1 VRVGHFFHLGI
12 AIGMAEALKI
22 ETPNIKTGRAQRIA
36 PRKAIE
42 PVGDGEARWKGGA
55 VYIEHGENGA
65 RAASRGRR
73 RRQPTQAVANPRVG
87 LRSSNAVLWDPA
99 WAQSSAASGS
109 PQ

>member
-42 PVGDGEARWKGGA
+42 PVGDGETR
-55 VYIEHGENGA
+55 
-65 RAASRGRR
+65 
-73 RRQPTQAVANPRVG
+73 
-87 LRSSNAVLWDPA
+87 
-99 WAQSSAASGS
+99 
-109 PQ
+109 